1 MPELAGDLVALVS
14 ARAFLGIAVGF
25 AGGGILWSLQL
36 APRRAALAV
45 ALVLTTTFIAAS
57 WGLALLA
64 ALQLAL
70 IGASGRLAGVRPGA
84 LDILGTSGVISLCAA
99 LFLSLVA
106 TSVALAYWL
115 AAGCGA
121 AVGGATG
128 WTTEIL
134 ATDVEGDPRLA
145 GQASIRWQG
154 LSATVLVGGCL
165 TIAALWLRVVGAG
178 EPALAAVGS
187 LLGLTVARR
196 AGRTRHWRLAV
207 VALVAGTST
216 AILTA
221 LMP

>member
-84 LDILGTSGVISLCAA
+84 LDILGTSGVISLCAVGS
-99 LFLSLVA
+99 LSGL
-106 TSVALAYWL
+106 ALAYWL